1 MHVRTLVSLAVVLTL
16 GSPVATAAPVPREAP
31 ALTVTDGM
39 GQKQDLSQFKG
50 DVMLIEFMLIRCSG
64 CLRMAQTINKLHA
77 EMGSQGFHSIAVA
90 FDDGV
95 SAQVVRELA
104 QLLKL
109 DYPVGYTTSDEVD
122 RYLMRAPTVRF
133 QLPQVVVIDRA
144 GAIRAQSRPSGE
156 IDLMNENHLRNLVSE
171 LLKEVVPPLGNS
183 DKSAVAPAPLN

>member
-1 MHVRTLVSLAVVLTL
+1 MHVRTLMSLTVLLAL
-16 GSPVATAAPVPREAP
+16 GSPVATAAPVPRETP
-31 ALTVTDGM
+31 ALTVTDVL
-39 GQKQDLSQFKG
+39 GQGQDLSQFKG
-50 DVMLIEFMLIRCSG
+50 DVMVIEFMLIRCSG

-77 EMGSQGFHSIAVA
+77 EMGSRGFQSIAVA

-95 SAQVVRELA
+95 NAQVVRELA

-133 QLPQVVVIDRA
+133 QLPQVAVIDRA

-156 IDLMNENHLRNLVSE
+156 TDLTNESYLRNLVRE
-171 LLKEVVPPLGNS
+171 LLKEVPPSGNS
-183 DKSAVAPAPLN
+183 DKSAVGGPAPLN